1 MSDMVERVARAMF
14 EASIAMCDAQNMP
27 PEALNWDEIP
37 EKLPQDSRP
46 MWLSFARAAIAAMR
60 EPTPGMVEA
69 APRMTGADGQEYLM
83 GLVPVWNAMIDAA
96 LREGGK

>member
-1 MSDMVERVARAMF
+1 MSEMIERVARAMF

-46 MWLSFARAAIAAMR
+46 MWRSFARAAIGAMSEPSEKMLAA
-60 EPTPGMVEA
+60 G
-69 APRMTGADGQEYLM
+69 APELM
-83 GLVPVWNAMIDAA
+83 KFGRVSNGFCNGWRKAIAAA
-96 LREGGK
+96 LKETR